1 MDKFRGKYRI
11 KSARWEKW
19 DYGWNGAY
27 FVTIVTQNRLHY
39 FGRIIDGEMQLSDL
53 GKIAQKFWYEIPV
66 HFPFVVLDAFVVMP
80 NHIHGIII
88 IDKPVETP
96 DSGVST
102 GKNMDVYIET
112 PNLGVSTRKNMDA
125 GNDKRWKPGTLG
137 VIVNQYKRAC
147 TIEARQIVPDFG
159 WQSRFYDRVIR
170 DGNEFNKIRFYI
182 LNNPGNWENDY
193 YS

>member
-88 IDKPVETP
+88 IDKHDVETP

-102 GKNMDVYIET
+102 GN
-112 PNLGVSTRKNMDA
+112 N
-125 GNDKRWKPGTLG
+125 KRWKPGTLG

-182 LNNPGNWENDY
+182 LNNPGNWENDD